1 MPHTCQ
7 THDSVLVSFLVLR
20 ASAPSGC
27 CRVVNVCDSEPSDR
41 STFKS
46 AMPRVPST
54 RRGDQSRRPGHRRAQ
69 IKSSASPPTQPSRS
83 LSFSRAHEHTDAQ
96 FLGTTSHRELRH
108 SPPPPPSLMA
118 LMHSGADVKLFI
130 DVVTGIW
137 LKIKYFIINAALSI
151 CIINVFKDIPVYYEG
166 WCQFSPIRV
175 QIKISVLLDHKLM
188 GRISL

>member
-1 MPHTCQ
+1 MLSERRQQLTCCAPGSQQPAATQEEKLPHTCQ
-7 THDSVLVSFLVLR
+7 THDSVLVCFLVLR

-83 LSFSRAHEHTDAQ
+83 LSFSRAHEHTDSQ
-96 FLGTTSHRELRH
+96 FLGITSHRELRH
-108 SPPPPPSLMA
+108 SPPPPIFN
-118 LMHSGADVKLFI
+118 GADAFR
-130 DVVTGIW
+130 
-137 LKIKYFIINAALSI
+137 
-151 CIINVFKDIPVYYEG
+151 C
-166 WCQFSPIRV
+166 
-175 QIKISVLLDHKLM
+175 
-188 GRISL
+188 